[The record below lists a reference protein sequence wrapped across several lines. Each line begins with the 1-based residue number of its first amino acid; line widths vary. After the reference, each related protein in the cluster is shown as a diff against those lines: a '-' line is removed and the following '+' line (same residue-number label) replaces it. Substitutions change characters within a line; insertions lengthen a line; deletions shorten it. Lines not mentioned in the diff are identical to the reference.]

1 MLVGY
6 LSYFFDVENFA
17 PRIKVV
23 LTTMLVI
30 ATITTSIKAVSYEC
44 TVAAQL
50 TNVVSD
56 QKLYFGGPG

>member
-30 ATITTSIKAVSYEC
+30 ATITTSIKAVSYEY
-44 TVAAQL
+44 TVPAQL
-50 TNVVSD
+50 TDVVSD
-56 QKLYFGGPG
+56 QKLYFGGSD